1 MSAFKHSLQLLRQNV
16 FWEVLRHNRR
26 AALGLF
32 LLLGFACM
40 ATVGPLLFQ
49 LETRSDYLLRFQAPS
64 WAHWLGTD
72 YAGRD
77 TLAQLV
83 HGSRDIITIAFSSA
97 LITLLLALLVG
108 TLAGLLGGRLD
119 QWLMRIIDIF
129 LTLPRFP
136 IMAIMAGL
144 FSIQDPFSFGFVLA
158 LFYWPGLARGI
169 RSQILTLRSKDF
181 IEICQLMA
189 LPLRHVIFAE
199 LMPNIVPYLAIN
211 FINVARDA
219 IVASVGIMLLGIVP
233 LSASNWGMMLNLAAT
248 QTGAIYVPE
257 AYPYL
262 LAPIACIVLFQF
274 ALMAFAGGL
283 EEFFDPR
290 LRG

>member
-1 MSAFKHSLQLLRQNV
+1 MSALKQTLGLLLD
-16 FWEVLRHNRR
+16 VLRHNRR
-26 AALGLF
+26 AAVGAL
-32 LLLGFACM
+32 LLLGFALM
-40 ATVGPLLFQ
+40 ASIGPMILPLD
-49 LETRSDYLLRFQAPS
+49 TRSDYLLRFQSPS

-83 HGSRDIITIAFSSA
+83 HGSRDIIAIAFSSA
-97 LITLLLALLVG
+97 FITLLIALVTG

-119 QWLMRIIDIF
+119 RILMRIIDIF

-144 FSIQDPFSFGFVLA
+144 FSIQDPFSFGLVLA

-181 IEICQLMA
+181 VEVCNLMA
-189 LPLRHVIFAE
+189 LPLRHVIFGE
-199 LMPNIVPYLAIN
+199 LMPNIVPYLAIS

-233 LSASNWGMMLNLAAT
+233 LSTSNWGMMLNLAAT
-248 QTGAIYVPE
+248 QTGAIYVPA

-290 LRG
+290 LRA

>member
-1 MSAFKHSLQLLRQNV
+1 VSAPRRGLRLLV
-16 FWEVLRHNRR
+16 DVLRHNRR
-26 AALGLF
+26 AAVGLG
-32 LLLGFACM
+32 LLLGFAGM
-40 ATVGPLLFQ
+40 ASVGPLL
-49 LETRSDYLLRFQAPS
+49 LPLDSRGDYLLRFQLPS

-77 TLAQLV
+77 TLALLV
-83 HGSRDIITIAFSSA
+83 HGSRDIIAIALSSA
-97 LITLLLALLVG
+97 SITLLIALLIG
-108 TLAGLLGGRLD
+108 MLAGLLGGRADRL
-119 QWLMRIIDIF
+119 LMRVIDVF

-144 FSIQDPFSFGFVLA
+144 FSIRGPFSFGLVLA

-181 IEICQLMA
+181 VEVCRLMA
-189 LPLRHVIFAE
+189 LPLRHVMFGE
-199 LMPNIVPYLAIN
+199 LMPNIVPYLAIS

-233 LSASNWGMMLNLAAT
+233 LSTSNWGMMLNLAAT
-248 QTGAIYVPE
+248 QTGAIYVPA

-274 ALMAFAGGL
+274 ALMAVAGGL
-283 EEFFDPR
+283 EELFDPR
-290 LRG
+290 LRA

>member
-1 MSAFKHSLQLLRQNV
+1 MSGFKQTLFLFLD
-16 FWEVLRHNRR
+16 VLRHNRR
-26 AALGLF
+26 AALGAF
-32 LLLGFACM
+32 LLLGFALM
-40 ATVGPLLFQ
+40 AAFGPLLMP
-49 LETRSDYLLRFQAPS
+49 LDTRSDYLLRFQAPS
-64 WAHWLGTD
+64 WVHWLGTD

-83 HGSRDIITIAFSSA
+83 HGSRDIIAIAFSSA
-97 LITLLLALLVG
+97 LITLLIALVAG
-108 TLAGLLGGRLD
+108 TVAGLLGGRTD
-119 QWLMRIIDIF
+119 RILMRVIDIF

-144 FSIQDPFSFGFVLA
+144 FSIQDPFTFGLVLA

-169 RSQILTLRSKDF
+169 RSQILSLRSKDF
-181 IEICQLMA
+181 VEVCQLMA
-189 LPLRHVIFAE
+189 LPLRHVIFGE
-199 LMPNIVPYLAIN
+199 LMPNIVPFLAIS

-233 LSASNWGMMLNLAAT
+233 LSTSNWGMMLNLAAT
-248 QTGAIYVPE
+248 QTGAIYVPQ

-290 LRG
+290 LRA

>member
-1 MSAFKHSLQLLRQNV
+1 MLD
-16 FWEVLRHNRR
+16 VLRHNRR
-26 AALGLF
+26 AAVGAL
-32 LLLGFACM
+32 LLLGFALM
-40 ATVGPLLFQ
+40 AAIGPLLLP

-83 HGSRDIITIAFSSA
+83 HGSRDIIAIAFSSA
-97 LITLLLALLVG
+97 LITLLIALLAG
-108 TLAGLLGGRLD
+108 TLAGLLGGRFD
-119 QWLMRIIDIF
+119 RVLMRVIDVF

-136 IMAIMAGL
+136 VMAIMAGL
-144 FSIQDPFSFGFVLA
+144 FSIQDPFSFGLVLA
-158 LFYWPGLARGI
+158 VFYWPGLARGI
-169 RSQILTLRSKDF
+169 RSQIMTLRSKDF
-181 IEICQLMA
+181 VEVCHLMA
-189 LPLRHVIFAE
+189 LPLRHVIFGE
-199 LMPNIVPYLAIN
+199 LMPNIVPYLAIS

-233 LSASNWGMMLNLAAT
+233 LSTSNWGMMLNLAAT
-248 QTGAIYVPE
+248 QTGAIYVPA

-290 LRG
+290 LRA

>member
-1 MSAFKHSLQLLRQNV
+1 MSALKQALTLLL
-16 FWEVLRHNRR
+16 EVLRHNRR
-26 AALGLF
+26 AALGLG
-32 LLLGFACM
+32 LLLGFAAM
-40 ATVGPLLFQ
+40 ASIGPLLFP

-83 HGSRDIITIAFSSA
+83 HGSRDIIAIAFSSA
-97 LITLLLALLVG
+97 LITLLLALLAG
-108 TLAGLLGGRLD
+108 TLAGLLGGRFD
-119 QWLMRIIDIF
+119 QLLMRLIDIF

-144 FSIQDPFSFGFVLA
+144 FSIQDPFSFGLVLA

-181 IEICQLMA
+181 IEVCQLMA

-233 LSASNWGMMLNLAAT
+233 LSSSNWGMMLNLAAT
-248 QTGAIYVPE
+248 QTGAIYVPA

-290 LRG
+290 LRA

>member
-1 MSAFKHSLQLLRQNV
+1 MNIFKLGALKQTLGLL
-16 FWEVLRHNRR
+16 FDVLRHNRR
-26 AALGLF
+26 AAVGAA
-32 LLLGFACM
+32 LLLGFALM
-40 ATVGPLLFQ
+40 ASIGPLL
-49 LETRSDYLLRFQAPS
+49 LPLDTRSDYLLRFQAPS
-64 WAHWLGTD
+64 WSHWLGTD

-83 HGSRDIITIAFSSA
+83 HGSRDIIAIAFSSA
-97 LITLLLALLVG
+97 LITLAIALVAG
-108 TLAGLLGGRLD
+108 TLAGLLGGRFDRL
-119 QWLMRIIDIF
+119 LMRVIDIF

-144 FSIQDPFSFGFVLA
+144 FSIQDPFSFGLVLA

-169 RSQILTLRSKDF
+169 RSQIMTLRSKDF
-181 IEICQLMA
+181 VEVCSLMA

-199 LMPNIVPYLAIN
+199 LMPNIVPYLAIS

-233 LSASNWGMMLNLAAT
+233 LSTSNWGMMLNLAAT
-248 QTGAIYVPE
+248 QTGAIYVPA

-290 LRG
+290 LRA